1 MGGLQCLGSIATG
14 GDGGEVVH
22 IRGSV
27 QADTRMAMVAVIPIE
42 EIPTEVSG
50 LLNGA
55 ETSREFG
62 TVLEGLELGFRVG
75 IVVTDMRPRVTLPP
89 KTGPS

>member
-1 MGGLQCLGSIATG
+1 MPPREEEEERVCRWEISPGRVRAASNVWDRSRRVVT
-14 GDGGEVVH
+14 VH

-55 ETSREFG
+55 ETSREFHG
-62 TVLEGLELGFRVG
+62 T
-75 IVVTDMRPRVTLPP
+75 
-89 KTGPS
+89 

>member
-14 GDGGEVVH
+14 GDGGAVVH

-55 ETSREFG
+55 ETE
-62 TVLEGLELGFRVG
+62 RVNNFE
-75 IVVTDMRPRVTLPP
+75 TLW
-89 KTGPS
+89 

>member
-1 MGGLQCLGSIATG
+1 MGGLQYVGTVATC
-14 GDGGEVVH
+14 GDGRAVVN
-22 IRGSV
+22 ILGSV

-42 EIPTEVSG
+42 ETPTEVSG

-62 TVLEGLELGFRVG
+62 DGT
-75 IVVTDMRPRVTLPP
+75 
-89 KTGPS
+89 

>member
-1 MGGLQCLGSIATG
+1 MPLGNLSGKECMGGLQCLGSIATG

-42 EIPTEVSG
+42 EIPTEVS
-50 LLNGA
+50 A
-55 ETSREFG
+55 C
-62 TVLEGLELGFRVG
+62 
-75 IVVTDMRPRVTLPP
+75 
-89 KTGPS
+89 